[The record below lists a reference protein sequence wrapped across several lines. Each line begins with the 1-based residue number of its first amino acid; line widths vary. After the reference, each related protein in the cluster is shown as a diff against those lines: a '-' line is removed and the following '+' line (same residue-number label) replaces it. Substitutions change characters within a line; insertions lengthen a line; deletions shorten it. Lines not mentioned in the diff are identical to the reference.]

1 MLLTSG
7 TELWEFVR
15 ALLLL
20 VVANGAPILGKRLLG
35 TRFAWPLDGGA
46 CFLDRRPLFG
56 PAKTVRGV
64 LLSIAATALAAVV
77 LGLPWQTGALFGAWA
92 MAGDL
97 ASSFLKRR
105 LGMPPS
111 STAVGLDQ
119 IPESLLPL
127 LALRR
132 ELGLGGWEV
141 AALTAAFF
149 ALGFAAPRLL
159 YRLRPRARTE

>member
-1 MLLTSG
+1 MSG
-7 TELWEFVR
+7 TEWWELVR

-46 CFLDRRPLFG
+46 RFLDHYPLFG
-56 PAKTVRGV
+56 PTKTIRGV
-64 LLSIAATALAAVV
+64 TLSVAATALAAAV
-77 LGLPWQTGALFGAWA
+77 LGLPWQTGALFAAWA

-105 LGMPPS
+105 LGLPPS
-111 STAVGLDQ
+111 SAAVGLDQ
-119 IPESLLPL
+119 VPESLLPL
-127 LALRR
+127 FALRR

-141 AALTAAFF
+141 AALTTAFF
-149 ALGFAAPRLL
+149 ALGLAAPRLL
-159 YRLRPRARTE
+159 YRPRPRAGAG